1 MKRKH
6 TIRVKDSKL
15 RRIRDQFR
23 VLLLEVLKAKSIK
36 ISNRTIELQKSEGFW
51 NEKSSDYKTLNRK
64 AQELSSQKND
74 LDYAFHNSIVF
85 CPVCRKINK
94 DMTYNPVSRVWF
106 CVECYKFNQMF
117 ETEQGRP
124 ELYP

>member
-1 MKRKH
+1 MKQKR
-6 TIRVKDSKL
+6 TISIKDPKL

-23 VLLLEVLKAKSIK
+23 VLLLRIGEARIIEIL
-36 ISNRTIELQKSEGFW
+36 NRMGELQESEGFW
-51 NEKSSDYKTLNRK
+51 DEKSSNYKRLQKET
-64 AQELSSQKND
+64 QELSSQESD
-74 LDYAFHNSIVF
+74 LNSAINSSIIY
-85 CPVCRKINK
+85 CPVCRTNDK
-94 DMTYNPVSRVWF
+94 DMTYNPISRRWY

>member
-1 MKRKH
+1 MKQKH
-6 TIRVKDSKL
+6 TIRIKDPKL
-15 RRIRDQFR
+15 RRIRDQLR
-23 VLLLEVLKAKSIK
+23 ILLLEVKKAQ
-36 ISNRTIELQKSEGFW
+36 TIEILNKKGELRKSEGFW
-51 NEKSSDYKTLNRK
+51 NEKSSEFKKLHEK
-64 AQELSSQKND
+64 AQELSSQQSD
-74 LDYAFHNSIVF
+74 LRYAFHNSIVF

-94 DMTYNPVSRVWF
+94 DMTYNQVSRVWF

>member
-1 MKRKH
+1 MKQKR
-6 TIRVKDSKL
+6 TISIRDPKL
-15 RRIRDQFR
+15 RRIRDQLR
-23 VLLLEVLKAKSIK
+23 VLLLEVLKSKSIK
-36 ISNRTIELQKSEGFW
+36 ISNKKEKLRNSEGFW
-51 NEKSSDYKTLNRK
+51 NERSSEFKKLHEK
-64 AQELSSQKND
+64 IQGLSSQRSD
-74 LDYAFHNSIVF
+74 LRYAFHNSIVF

>member
-1 MKRKH
+1 MKQKRAISIKNP
-6 TIRVKDSKL
+6 KL

-23 VLLLEVLKAKSIK
+23 VLLLEAEKAK
-36 ISNRTIELQKSEGFW
+36 TIEVLDKVGGLKKSEGFW
-51 NEKSSDYKTLNRK
+51 DEKSSDYKGLHRA
-64 AQELSSQKND
+64 AQELYSQESD
-74 LDYAFHNSIVF
+74 LRYAFNNSIVF
-85 CPVCRKINK
+85 CPVCGKIDK
-94 DMTYNPVSRVWF
+94 DMTYNPVSKKWF